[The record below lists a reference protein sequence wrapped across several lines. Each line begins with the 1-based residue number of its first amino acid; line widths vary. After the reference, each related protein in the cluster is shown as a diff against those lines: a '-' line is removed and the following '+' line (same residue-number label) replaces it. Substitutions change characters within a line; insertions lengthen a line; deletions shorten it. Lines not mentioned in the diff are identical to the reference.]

1 MLCFKGYVTL
11 GLCTFFFLLSL
22 PYCAQGGIYLFL
34 LMDDAVMANNVLII
48 AFVEIILVAWVFGIN
63 NFLGCAQEMG
73 MIFSKAK
80 QLYFKVSLKFICPL
94 ALVLLW
100 FQNLFFRDGP
110 GVTTY
115 TFLSEDDV
123 TDTDAYRN
131 CSEITSKVHPNM
143 IKVWKCTYSMKGME
157 FLHMLIQ
164 CFIVS
169 FIFVVG
175 GLRAFQHFRAG
186 KPWKELFQATPKWKP
201 ADGNLRAKPKNRQSI
216 FNKR

>member
-1 MLCFKGYVTL
+1 
-11 GLCTFFFLLSL
+11 
-22 PYCAQGGIYLFL
+22 
-34 LMDDAVMANNVLII
+34 MANNVLII

-94 ALVLLW
+94 ALVLMW
-100 FQNLFFRDGP
+100 FFYLFDGTD

-115 TFLSEDDV
+115 TFLSKDNV
-123 TDTDAYRN
+123 TNTDANRN
-131 CSEITSKVHPNM
+131 CFEITSKVHPNM

-186 KPWKELFQATPKWKP
+186 KPWKELFQATPKWKA

-216 FNKR
+216 FNKH